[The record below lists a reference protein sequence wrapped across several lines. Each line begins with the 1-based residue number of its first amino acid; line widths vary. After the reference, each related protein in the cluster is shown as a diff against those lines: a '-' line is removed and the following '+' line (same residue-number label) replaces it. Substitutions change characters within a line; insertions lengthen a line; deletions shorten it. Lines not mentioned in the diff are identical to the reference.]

1 MPRARL
7 TLTIP
12 EGVWIGDLTRSHPE
26 TSFRILAALADEE
39 AGVGLVEISGPDT
52 GTVLRELREE
62 PEVVDVSVLKDGE
75 GEALVQFE
83 TTLPLLLFP
92 MQGSG
97 TPLELPFT
105 IEAGKAEWNVTA
117 PRDRLSALGDQL
129 REFGISFEVA
139 YIHQEF
145 ESEQLLTDQQSS
157 LVRAAVDRGYYDTPR
172 TCSLTELA
180 DELGMAK
187 STCSEMLHRA
197 EGKIIK
203 EFLAESQPSVPAER
217 A

>member
-12 EGVWIGDLTRSHPE
+12 EGVWIGDLTRAHPE
-26 TSFRILAALADEE
+26 TAFRILAALADED
-39 AGVGLVEISGPDT
+39 AGVGLVEITGPET
-52 GTVLRELREE
+52 AAVLDDLRTE
-62 PEVVDVSVLKDGE
+62 PEVVDVSVLKDGD

-92 MQGSG
+92 MRGSG

-105 IEAGKAEWNVTA
+105 IEAGRAEWNVTA

-145 ESEQLLTDQQSS
+145 ESEDLLTDGQGS
-157 LVRAAVDRGYYDTPR
+157 LVRAAVERGYYDTPR

-203 EFLAESQPSVPAER
+203 QFLEESTREAAVER